1 MIIDFQVSL
10 KRIQVYL
17 LTDEIN
23 ETIFLKNKEIGET
36 NSVELKNDAYFY
48 WSQGRNAKDDGK
60 AGKKGG
66 KKGGNNKD
74 KKNKGS
80 DNFQKISDDKGKDEK
95 KEKKS

>member
-36 NSVELKNDAYFY
+36 NSVEIKNDATVSDLHTLVKGHKEFPPFLVLLF
-48 WSQGRNAKDDGK
+48 GRL
-60 AGKKGG
+60 
-66 KKGGNNKD
+66 
-74 KKNKGS
+74 
-80 DNFQKISDDKGKDEK
+80 EMK
-95 KEKKS
+95 KEKKLSKYELSDGDVIKAKNSRD